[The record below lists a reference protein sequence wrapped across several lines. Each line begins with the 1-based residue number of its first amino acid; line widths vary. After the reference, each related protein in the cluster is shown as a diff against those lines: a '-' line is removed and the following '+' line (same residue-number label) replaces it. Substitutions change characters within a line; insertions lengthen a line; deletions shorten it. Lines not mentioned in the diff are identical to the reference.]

1 MLSEIKI
8 KEAITNALKMAFRE
22 SEIYDLT
29 DLVFDSIKPIIE
41 VEKPDWNDA
50 PEWAT
55 HLAQD
60 FHGQWHWFRGEPKPD
75 GQYWLASK
83 YYNQRAFIPNQR
95 WKGTLEKRPL

>member
-1 MLSEIKI
+1 MEQQIINVIEGYLKTYRIDDDTFSEQ
-8 KEAITNALKMAFRE
+8 AN
-22 SEIYDLT
+22 EIYQL
-29 DLVFDSIKPIIE
+29 IKPIIE
-41 VEKPDWNDA
+41 TEKPDWNDA

-83 YYNQRAFIPNQR
+83 YYNQRAFIPNQN
-95 WKGTLEKRPL
+95 WKETLEKRPS

>member
-1 MLSEIKI
+1 MSEKKI
-8 KEAITNALKMAFRE
+8 KEAITEALKRAFRE
-22 SEIYDLT
+22 TEIYDLT

-41 VEKPDWNDA
+41 MKPDWKDA
-50 PEWAT
+50 PEWAD

-83 YYNQRAFIPNQR
+83 YYNQRAFKQNPN
-95 WKGTLEKRPL
+95 WKETLETRPL